1 MFCRTYLPVRVFP
14 RFLSAACFRPLSTG
28 YLFSRALHRSF
39 VFPRFVLLIMFWFHE
54 FHFCQVLCFDD
65 FYYLSNL
72 CIVSSLE
79 IAYFNPNTKD
89 VIPGVSPQIL
99 QIKVQRTF
107 HCILT
112 NFKNVTVTTRFIGPN
127 TIYRG
132 STFNFK
138 SNKISNKRIKLLIN
152 QC

>member
-1 MFCRTYLPVRVFP
+1 
-14 RFLSAACFRPLSTG
+14 
-28 YLFSRALHRSF
+28 
-39 VFPRFVLLIMFWFHE
+39 
-54 FHFCQVLCFDD
+54 VLCFDD

-99 QIKVQRTF
+99 QIKVQRSF

-127 TIYRG
+127 TIYQG

-138 SNKISNKRIKLLIN
+138 SNKIRNKLIKLLIN